1 MLELQRFDS
10 KHGSYDEVSCLV
22 FNEHWWSPKGKMTC
36 DLVHVGHPTETKE
49 RQRSTLAH
57 VELATELRY
66 ELICTFSSVGRATD
80 S

>member
-1 MLELQRFDS
+1 MKS
-10 KHGSYDEVSCLV
+10 LV
-22 FNEHWWSPKGKMTC
+22 WFSMSIGKPRRGMTC